1 MESVTNASY
10 FFYVLFLLLVN
21 VFLVFKLS
29 RTPGFGREESWI
41 VKLCVAA
48 SITVLADA
56 LCVGIGASAGFWG
69 NYLFNFVFDLAAG
82 CIACFFFYYCAMLF
96 DSRVIADRRWS
107 IAFAVPI
114 ALLALFLVLS
124 FWTGWVFK
132 VNFDGTYER
141 GPLYVIFVF
150 VLANGYTVGAIIVSV
165 LGYLRNPTRAN
176 RSLLIDCIK
185 YVLPLFAGTVFQFQF
200 PSVPT
205 SSMGMTLTML
215 FIFIDNQKRL
225 LERKTFDAEAANAA
239 KTEFL
244 SRMSHDVRTP
254 INGIVGMI
262 GIAKEN
268 ADDPERLNDCL
279 NKIDAAANQLLE
291 MVSDVLDMS
300 KIESD
305 GLNLTNEPFDLLDM
319 LHNISAA
326 QESLAASK
334 GVNAE
339 SINEDAL
346 AHPYL
351 MGSPMHVRSVLVNLV
366 SNGIKYT
373 ERGGRVT
380 GSVRELAPE
389 EACSIRGLKL
399 PQSGFEPGGR
409 GVVIEFRVS
418 DNGIGMSRDFAK
430 RVFEPFTQERTDG
443 RASYKG
449 SGLGLAIVKRIVDS
463 MGGVI
468 GLDTQLGK
476 GSVFTVVLPFESLT
490 AEEYETARRA
500 NEVAGA
506 MSLSPDSV
514 GKRLA
519 GTRSLDVAGTS
530 TAPAAYA
537 TSAGER
543 SGSLS
548 EDACI
553 EEKSIA
559 GVRILLVE
567 DNELNLEIAQYVL
580 EDAGADVHVARD
592 GQKAVYAFSGMP
604 EGTFDVVLMD
614 VMMPVMD
621 GLEATRRIRAL
632 NRPDAASVPIIGMS
646 ANAFADDIRAAE
658 EAGMDDYVM
667 KPLKRERL
675 ISVIAR
681 LAGK

>member
-1 MESVTNASY
+1 MESMASVSY
-10 FFYVLFLLLVN
+10 SFYVLFLLLVN
-21 VFLVFKLS
+21 VFLAFKLT
-29 RTPGFGREESWI
+29 RTPGFGREESRI
-41 VKLCVAA
+41 VMLCVAA
-48 SITVLADA
+48 SVTVLSDA

-69 NYLFNFVFDLAAG
+69 NFLFNFAFDLSAG

-96 DSRVIADRRWS
+96 DSRVITDRRWAA
-107 IAFAVPI
+107 AFAVPV
-114 ALLALFLVLS
+114 ALLVVFLVLS
-124 FWTGWVFK
+124 LWTGWVFK
-132 VNFDGTYER
+132 INPDGSYER
-141 GPLYVIFVF
+141 GPLYIIFVF
-150 VLANGYTVGAIIVSV
+150 VLANGYTVGAIVVSI
-165 LGYLRNPTRAN
+165 LGYLRKPARAN
-176 RSLLIDCIK
+176 RTLLFDCVK

-200 PSVPT
+200 PLVPT

-279 NKIDAAANQLLE
+279 SKIDAAANQLLE

-305 GLNLTNEPFDLLDM
+305 GLNLTNEPFNLLDM
-319 LHNISAA
+319 LHDISAA
-326 QESLAASK
+326 QASLAASK

-339 SINEDAL
+339 SIGEDAL

-351 MGSPMHVRSVLVNLV
+351 MGSPMHVRSILMNLV

-373 ERGGRVT
+373 ECGGKVT
-380 GSVRELAPE
+380 GGVRELDLE
-389 EACSIRGLKL
+389 EARCVRGLKL
-399 PQSGFEPGGR
+399 PQGGLEPEGR
-409 GVVIEFRVS
+409 GVVIEFCVS

-430 RVFEPFTQERTDG
+430 RVFEPFTQERSDG
-443 RASYKG
+443 RTSYKG

-468 GLDTQLGK
+468 TLETELGK
-476 GSVFTVVLPFESLT
+476 GSVFTVVLPFESLSK
-490 AEEYETARRA
+490 EEYEAALRA
-500 NEVAGA
+500 NETAGA
-506 MSLSPDSV
+506 MGLSPDSV
-514 GKRLA
+514 GKRFV
-519 GTRSLDVAGTS
+519 GTLSLDGVEAPE
-530 TAPAAYA
+530 APA
-537 TSAGER
+537 GEDF
-543 SGSLS
+543 GSLPK
-548 EDACI
+548 EHCHK
-553 EEKSIA
+553 EESID

-580 EDAGADVHVARD
+580 EDAGAEVHVVRD
-592 GQKAVYAFSGMP
+592 GRKALYAFSGMP
-604 EGTFDVVLMD
+604 QGTFDVVLMD
-614 VMMPVMD
+614 VMMPVMG

-632 NRPDAASVPIIGMS
+632 DRPDAVSVPIIGMS

>member
-1 MESVTNASY
+1 MESAANVSY
-10 FFYVLFLLLVN
+10 SFYVLFLLLVN
-21 VFLVFKLS
+21 VFLAFKLS

-48 SITVLADA
+48 SVTVLSDA
-56 LCVGIGASAGFWG
+56 LCVGIGASAGFLG
-69 NYLFNFVFDLAAG
+69 NYLFNFAFDLAAG

-96 DSRVIADRRWS
+96 DSRVISDRRWS
-107 IAFAVPI
+107 VAFAVPI
-114 ALLALFLVLS
+114 ALLVVFLVLS
-124 FWTGWVFK
+124 LWTGWVFK
-132 VNFDGTYER
+132 INPDGSYER
-141 GPLYVIFVF
+141 GPLYMLFVF
-150 VLANGYTVGAIIVSV
+150 VLANGYTVGTIVISI
-165 LGYLRNPTRAN
+165 LGYLRKPTRAN
-176 RSLLIDCIK
+176 RTLLFDCIK

-200 PSVPT
+200 PLVPT

-244 SRMSHDVRTP
+244 SRMPHDVRTP

-279 NKIDAAANQLLE
+279 SKIDAAANQLLE

-319 LHNISAA
+319 LHDISAA

-339 SINEDAL
+339 SIGEEAL

-351 MGSPMHVRSVLVNLV
+351 MGSPMHVRSILMNLV

-373 ERGGRVT
+373 ERGGLVT

-389 EACSIRGLKL
+389 EAHSIRGLRL
-399 PQSGFEPGGR
+399 PEGGLDPEGR
-409 GVVIEFRVS
+409 GVVIEFCVS

-430 RVFEPFTQERTDG
+430 RVFEPFTQERSDG
-443 RASYKG
+443 RSSYRG
-449 SGLGLAIVKRIVDS
+449 SGLGLAIVKKIVDS

-468 GLDTQLGK
+468 TLETELGK
-476 GSVFTVVLPFESLT
+476 GSVFTVVLPFESLS
-490 AEEYETARRA
+490 AEEYEAARLA
-500 NEVAGA
+500 NETMGA
-506 MSLSPDSV
+506 IGLSPDSV
-514 GKRLA
+514 GKRF
-519 GTRSLDVAGTS
+519 V
-530 TAPAAYA
+530 
-537 TSAGER
+537 
-543 SGSLS
+543 GSLPTGAAGDGTLPS
-548 EDACI
+548 AADADSSSVNDPACADASI
-553 EEKSIA
+553 E
-559 GVRILLVE
+559 GVRVLLVE

-592 GQKAVYAFSGMP
+592 GQKALYVFSGMP
-604 EGTFDVVLMD
+604 QGTFDVVLMD

-667 KPLKRERL
+667 KPLKREKL
-675 ISVIAR
+675 LYAISR